1 MSFYEQKFT
10 DLLVSLKNSVLTLT
24 LNRPTLKNAFSIEM
38 IESLVTVLNHA
49 NFDSTVRVVI
59 VTGAGDGFCSGGDLK
74 EMNERSG
81 MFHGSSSDLR
91 EHYMKG
97 IQQLPL
103 TFSSLQVPTIAMVN
117 GAAVGAGCDLA
128 LMCDF
133 RIAATNARFG
143 ETFSYLNL
151 APGTGGAYNLVKLVG
166 LSKAMEIVLLGKIY
180 SAEEFKAFNLVNEV
194 VPLNELKTKTDELVQ
209 LILSRPPL
217 SIKMTKRALQLASE
231 MTLKSHLELIS
242 SYQAILQRSNDHFE
256 ALDSMKE
263 KRAPKFTAT

>member
-1 MSFYEQKFT
+1 
-10 DLLVSLKNSVLTLT
+10 
-24 LNRPTLKNAFSIEM
+24 M
-38 IESLVTVLNHA
+38 IQSLVTLLNHA
-49 NFDSTVRVVI
+49 NFDSQIRVIV

-81 MFHGSSSDLR
+81 MFHGTTNDLR

-103 TFSSLQVPTIAMVN
+103 TFSSLQIPTIAMVN

-133 RIAATNARFG
+133 RIASTNARFG

-180 SAEEFKAFNLVNEV
+180 TAADFKNFNLVNEV
-194 VPLNELKTKTDELVQ
+194 VPLDELKNKTDELVQ
-209 LILSRPPL
+209 LIISRPPL
-217 SIKMTKRALQLASE
+217 SIKMTKRALQLANE

-242 SYQAILQRSNDHFE
+242 SYQALLQRSSDHFE
-256 ALDSMKE
+256 ALNSMKE
-263 KRAPKFTAT
+263 KRPPRFTAT